1 MTLHN
6 KSNLFRTA
14 LLLPLTA
21 LIVLF
26 FSCGEAGTKNSQ
38 TMQTEKRSF
47 GHAPDGSEVFLF
59 TLKNAGG
66 MIAQITN
73 YGGIVTSLVVPDRNG
88 NFEDVV
94 LGFDTLEEYLGG
106 HPYFGAI
113 VGRYANRISR
123 GRFEIGGEEY
133 RLATNNG
140 NNHLHGG
147 IVGLDKR
154 VWNFETRYE
163 DGGSSL
169 VLTYLSP
176 QGEEGYPGNLS
187 LTVIYTLNDDNE
199 LRVTFMAET
208 DRPTPVNLSHHGYFN
223 LTGGRENVLG
233 HELTINAARYT
244 EVNSELIPTGALPEV
259 EGSPMDFRKAKPIGR
274 DIGRV
279 PGGYDHNYV
288 LDGREG
294 ELRTAAVLYEPKS
307 GRRMEV
313 LTTQPGVQLY
323 TGNFLDGSLTGKMQQ
338 VYNQY
343 DGLCLETQHFPDS
356 PNHPHFPNTI
366 LKPGEEYNHTAIYR
380 FSAGN

>member
-1 MTLHN
+1 MSLY
-6 KSNLFRTA
+6 KRLNLFRTA
-14 LLLPLTA
+14 LLLPVTV
-21 LIVLF
+21 LIVLL
-26 FSCGEAGTKNSQ
+26 FSCGEAGTKMSR
-38 TMQTEKRSF
+38 TMETEKKSF
-47 GHAPDGSEVFLF
+47 GHTADGREVFLF

-66 MIAQITN
+66 ISAQITN
-73 YGGIVTSLVVPDRNG
+73 YGGIVTSLLVPDRNG

-94 LGFDTLEEYLGG
+94 LGFDTLEEYLEG

-113 VGRYANRISR
+113 VGRYANRIAQ
-123 GRFEIGGEEY
+123 GRFELGGEVY

-154 VWNFETRYE
+154 VWDYETGSE
-163 DGGSSL
+163 NGGSSL
-169 VLTYLSP
+169 VLTYHSP
-176 QGEEGYPGNLS
+176 HGEEGYPGNLS
-187 LTVIYTLNDDNE
+187 LTVIYTLTDNDE
-199 LRVTFMAET
+199 LKVDFLAET

-233 HELTINAARYT
+233 HELTINAGRYT
-244 EVNSELIPTGALPEV
+244 EVNSELIPTGVLPGV
-259 EGSPMDFRKAKPIGR
+259 EGTPMDFRRVRPIGL
-274 DIGRV
+274 DIGKV

-288 LDGREG
+288 LDGNEG
-294 ELRTAAVLYEPKS
+294 ELRTAAILYEPKS

-343 DGLCLETQHFPDS
+343 HGLCLETQHFPDS

-366 LKPGEEYNHTAIYR
+366 LSPGEVYHHTAVYR